1 MQNYTKVRT
10 IRARALHAGALIIG
24 TSGLWT
30 PSLPAA
36 AADAATTGA
45 GDKLAEIVVTA
56 QRREQNMQDVG
67 TSVTAFD
74 AKTLEQFGFKDVT
87 DVAGQVPGLQYNQYG
102 ATVTIYNLRGVSQN
116 DFSDHQEAPI
126 AVYADDAYIGSTG
139 ALAGSLFDL
148 ERVEVLRGPQG
159 TLFGR
164 NATGGL
170 IQYVSKLPT
179 DSPEAYVQ
187 LTGGNYGTFESEGA
201 LSGPLSDR
209 VSARLS
215 FDTSSHDGYITNR
228 IGHSIEDQNQYAM
241 RLQFRIKPTDDGE
254 ILIKLHAL
262 TNSHETA
269 GDYSWAASAPDATG
283 RGVFAPAGTP
293 DLGGYVN
300 TGGSPFSQAEDR
312 RGLFNRTVWGANVRV
327 NWKFDSFSLASVTDY
342 LKMQKRYG
350 EDSDMSPNPL
360 FNYDTQAHYQQ
371 FSQEFRINGKHEGLR
386 WIAGVYYLNYKTTNF
401 EDTSLPDYIPPV
413 PFPYGNGD
421 ANLNLR
427 TSSPSA
433 FGQLE
438 YSFTDHW
445 VGIVGARY
453 TIDQKQYLY
462 NYRCNVCG
470 PPDANSPPGGFPFS
484 TTYST
489 GAGYPD
495 AEKTYR
501 MPMGKVELDYKVDQ
515 DNLLYASVNRG
526 DKGGGWSAPSSG
538 YVNLNPAYGFVPQL
552 KMNYDEERLTSY
564 EAGFKST
571 FWDGAARLNGDVFY
585 YDYKN
590 YQGFFLDVATQIV
603 ENIDAK
609 VKGSELE
616 LAVVPFHGFHAQL
629 GVSYLD
635 SRALNVPTPSGILVT
650 SQLPQA
656 PPWSVNAV
664 ARYEWPAFG
673 GKLSAEVDAK
683 WNKQMYLELINA
695 PVDLQSSYTLTNA
708 RIGYTDPS
716 GRWDV
721 AAYCKNCFN
730 TLYRIYNLDLSGFL
744 GVNQAVYGPP
754 RLYGVNVAYH
764 WGK

>member
-1 MQNYTKVRT
+1 MQSHMKGRT
-10 IRARALHAGALIIG
+10 HRTRATRASVAII
-24 TSGLWT
+24 
-30 PSLPAA
+30 AA
-36 AADAATTGA
+36 VGPWAACLAADA
-45 GDKLAEIVVTA
+45 GDEDRLAEVVVTA
-56 QRREQNMQDVG
+56 QRREQNLQDVG

-74 AKTLEQFGFKDVT
+74 AHTLEQLGFKDVT

-148 ERVEVLRGPQG
+148 QRVEVLRGPQG

-170 IQYVSKLPT
+170 IQYLSKPPT
-179 DSPEAYVQ
+179 DTPEAYVQ
-187 LTGGNYGTFESEGA
+187 VTGGNFGTVESEGA
-201 LSGPLSDR
+201 VSGPLSDR
-209 VSARLS
+209 VTARLS
-215 FDTSSHDGYITNR
+215 FDTSKHDGYITNR

-241 RLQFRIKPTDDGE
+241 RLQFRIKPSDSGE

-300 TGGSPFSQAEDR
+300 TSSSPFNQAEDR

-327 NWKFDSFSLASVTDY
+327 NWNFDAFSLASVTDY

-350 EDSDMSPNPL
+350 EDSDISPNPI

-371 FSQEFRINGKHEGLR
+371 FSQEFRLNGKYRDLR
-386 WIAGVYYLNYKTTNF
+386 WIAGAYYLNYKTTNF
-401 EDTSLPDYIPPV
+401 EQTTLPDFIPPV
-413 PFPYGNGD
+413 PFPYGDGL

-438 YSFTDHW
+438 Y
-445 VGIVGARY
+445 
-453 TIDQKQYLY
+453 
-462 NYRCNVCG
+462 
-470 PPDANSPPGGFPFS
+470 NS
-484 TTYST
+484 TAT
-489 GAGYPD
+489 GYPD

-501 MPMGKVELDYKVDQ
+501 MPMGKAELDYKIDQ

-526 DKGGGWSAPSSG
+526 AKGGGWSAPSSG
-538 YVNLNPAYGFVPQL
+538 YVNLNPAYPFVPTL
-552 KMNYDEERLTSY
+552 KMRYDEERLTSS
-564 EAGFKST
+564 ELGFKST

-585 YDYKN
+585 YNYKN

-609 VKGSELE
+609 VKGGELE
-616 LAVVPFHGFHAQL
+616 LAVVPIHGLHLQL

-635 SRALNVPTPSGILVT
+635 TQALDVPTPSGILVT

-673 GKLSAEVDAK
+673 GKLSAEIDAK
-683 WNKQMYLELINA
+683 WNKALYLELVNA
-695 PVDLQSSYTLTNA
+695 PVDLQPSYTLANA
-708 RIGYTDPS
+708 RVGYTDPS

-721 AAYCKNCFN
+721 SAYCKNCFN

-744 GVNQAVYGPP
+744 GINQSVYGPP
-754 RLYGVNVAYH
+754 RLYGASVAYH

>member
-1 MQNYTKVRT
+1 MHSRMWEKALR
-10 IRARALHAGALIIG
+10 IRSARAAVGIIFALG
-24 TSGLWT
+24 PWAACLAAESG
-30 PSLPAA
+30 
-36 AADAATTGA
+36 DE
-45 GDKLAEIVVTA
+45 DKLAEIVVTA
-56 QRREQNMQDVG
+56 QRREQNLQDVG

-74 AKTLEQFGFKDVT
+74 ANTLEQLGFKDVT
-87 DVAGQVPGLQYNQYG
+87 DIAGQVPGLQYNQYG

-148 ERVEVLRGPQG
+148 QRVEVLRGPQG

-170 IQYVSKLPT
+170 IQYLSKPPT
-179 DSPEAYVQ
+179 DTPEAYVQ
-187 LTGGNYGTFESEGA
+187 VTAGNFGALETEGA
-201 LSGPLSDR
+201 VSGPLSDT
-209 VSARLS
+209 VTARLS

-228 IGHSIEDQNQYAM
+228 IGDSIENQNQYAT
-241 RLQFRIKPTDDGE
+241 RLQFRIKPSDSGE

-283 RGVFAPAGTP
+283 RGVFAPPGTP

-300 TGGSPFSQAEDR
+300 TGGPFSQAEDR

-327 NWKFDSFSLASVTDY
+327 NWNFDAFSLASVTDY

-350 EDSDMSPNPL
+350 EDSDMSPNPI
-360 FNYDTQAHYQQ
+360 FNYDTEAHYQQ
-371 FSQEFRINGKHEGLR
+371 FSQEFRLNGKQGGLR
-386 WIAGVYYLNYKTTNF
+386 WIAGAYYLNYKTTNF
-401 EDTSLPDYIPPV
+401 EETTLPDYIPPV
-413 PFPYGNGD
+413 PFPYGDGL

-438 YSFTDHW
+438 YSLSDHW
-445 VGIVGARY
+445 VGILGARY

-462 NYRCNVCG
+462 NYSCNVCG
-470 PPDANSPPGGFPFS
+470 PPNPNAPPGGYPFNL
-484 TTYST
+484 TYST
-489 GAGYPD
+489 AAGYPD

-501 MPMGKVELDYKVDQ
+501 MPMGKAELDYKIDQ

-526 DKGGGWSAPSSG
+526 AKGGGWSAPSSG
-538 YVNLNPAYGFVPQL
+538 YVNLNSAYAFVPTL

-616 LAVVPFHGFHAQL
+616 LAVVPFHGFHMQL

-635 SRALNVPTPSGILVT
+635 SQAFDVPTPSGILVT

-673 GKLSAEVDAK
+673 GKLSAGVDAK
-683 WNKQMYLELINA
+683 WNKELYLELINA
-695 PVDLQSSYTLTNA
+695 PVDVQPSYRLTNA
-708 RIGYTDPS
+708 HLGYTDPS

-721 AAYCKNCFN
+721 TAYCKNCFN

-744 GVNQAVYGPP
+744 GINQSVYGPP
-754 RLYGVNVAYH
+754 RLFGASVAYH

>member
-1 MQNYTKVRT
+1 MQSQTRGQTQRT
-10 IRARALHAGALIIG
+10 RAAR
-24 TSGLWT
+24 T
-30 PSLPAA
+30 AA
-36 AADAATTGA
+36 AIVIVIAPWAGCLAADPGD

-56 QRREQNMQDVG
+56 QRREQNLQDVG

-74 AKTLEQFGFKDVT
+74 AKTLEQLGFKDVT
-87 DVAGQVPGLQYNQYG
+87 DITGQVPGLQYNQYG

-126 AVYADDAYIGSTG
+126 AVYSDDAYIGSTG

-148 ERVEVLRGPQG
+148 QRVEVLRGPQG

-170 IQYVSKLPT
+170 IQYLSKPPT
-179 DSPEAYVQ
+179 DTPEAYVQ
-187 LTGGNYGTFESEGA
+187 VTGGNFGTFESEGA
-201 LSGPLSDR
+201 VSGPLNDM
-209 VSARLS
+209 VTARLS

-228 IGHSIEDQNQYAM
+228 IGHAIEDQDQYAM
-241 RLQFRIKPTDDGE
+241 RLQFRIKPTDSGE

-269 GDYSWAASAPDATG
+269 GDYSWAASAPNATG
-283 RGVFAPAGTP
+283 RGVFAPPGTP

-300 TGGSPFSQAEDR
+300 TSTSVFNQAEDR

-327 NWKFDSFSLASVTDY
+327 NWTFDAFSLASVTDY

-360 FNYDTQAHYQQ
+360 FNYDTGAHYQQ
-371 FSQEFRINGKHEGLR
+371 FSQEFRLNGKTGDLR
-386 WIAGVYYLNYKTTNF
+386 WIAGAYYLNYKTTNF
-401 EDTSLPDYIPPV
+401 EDTALPDFIPPV
-413 PFPYGNGD
+413 PFPYGDGD

-427 TSSPSA
+427 TSSPSV

-438 YSFTDHW
+438 YSFSDHW
-445 VGIVGARY
+445 VGILGARY

-462 NYRCNVCG
+462 NYTCNVCG
-470 PPDANSPPGGFPFS
+470 PPNPNAPPGGFPFNL
-484 TTYST
+484 TYST
-489 GAGYPD
+489 AAGYPD

-501 MPMGKVELDYKVDQ
+501 MPMGKAELDYKIDQ

-538 YVNLNPAYGFVPQL
+538 YVNLNPAYTFVPTL

-564 EAGFKST
+564 ETGFKST

-616 LAVVPFHGFHAQL
+616 LAVVPFHGFHVQL

-635 SRALNVPTPSGILVT
+635 TQALNVPTPSGILVT
-650 SQLPQA
+650 TQLPQA

-673 GKLSAEVDAK
+673 GKLSAEMDAK
-683 WNKQMYLELINA
+683 WNKDQYLELVNA
-695 PVDLQSSYTLTNA
+695 PVDLQPSYTLTNA
-708 RIGYTDPS
+708 RFGYTDPS

-721 AAYCKNCFN
+721 SAYCKNCFN

-744 GVNQAVYGPP
+744 GINQSVYGPP
-754 RLYGVNVAYH
+754 RLYGASVAYH

>member
-1 MQNYTKVRT
+1 MNSHMTEKALRL
-10 IRARALHAGALIIG
+10 RSARAAVGIIVALG
-24 TSGLWT
+24 PWATCL
-30 PSLPAA
+30 
-36 AADAATTGA
+36 AADSGDE
-45 GDKLAEIVVTA
+45 DKLAEIVVTA
-56 QRREQNMQDVG
+56 QRREQNLQDVG

-74 AKTLEQFGFKDVT
+74 ANTLEQLGFKDVT
-87 DVAGQVPGLQYNQYG
+87 DIAGQVPGLQYNQYG

-126 AVYADDAYIGSTG
+126 AVYSDDAYIGSTG

-148 ERVEVLRGPQG
+148 QRVEVLRGPQG

-170 IQYVSKLPT
+170 IQYLSKPPT
-179 DSPEAYVQ
+179 DTPEAYMQV
-187 LTGGNYGTFESEGA
+187 TAGNFGALETEGA
-201 LSGPLSDR
+201 VSGPLSDM
-209 VSARLS
+209 VTARLS

-228 IGHSIEDQNQYAM
+228 IGDSIENQNQYAT
-241 RLQFRIKPTDDGE
+241 RLQFRVKPSDSGE

-269 GDYSWAASAPDATG
+269 GDYSWAASYPDATG
-283 RGVFAPAGTP
+283 RGVFAPPGTP

-300 TGGSPFSQAEDR
+300 TGGPFSQAEDR

-327 NWKFDSFSLASVTDY
+327 NWNFDAFSLASVTDY

-350 EDSDMSPNPL
+350 EDSDISPNPI
-360 FNYDTQAHYQQ
+360 FNYDTGAHYQQ
-371 FSQEFRINGKHEGLR
+371 FSQEFRLNGKQGDLR
-386 WIAGVYYLNYKTTNF
+386 WIAGAYYLNYKTTNF
-401 EDTSLPDYIPPV
+401 EETTLPDYIPPV
-413 PFPYGNGD
+413 PFPYGDGL

-438 YSFTDHW
+438 YSLSDHW
-445 VGIVGARY
+445 VGILGARY

-462 NYRCNVCG
+462 NYSCNVCG
-470 PPDANSPPGGFPFS
+470 PPNPNAPPGGYPFNL
-484 TTYST
+484 TYST
-489 GAGYPD
+489 ATGYPD

-501 MPMGKVELDYKVDQ
+501 MPMGKAELDYKIDQ

-526 DKGGGWSAPSSG
+526 AKAGGWSAPSSG
-538 YVNLNPAYGFVPQL
+538 YVNLNPAYTFVPTL

-616 LAVVPFHGFHAQL
+616 LAVVPFHGFHMQL

-635 SRALNVPTPSGILVT
+635 SQAFDVPTPSGILVT

-683 WNKQMYLELINA
+683 WNKELYLELINA
-695 PVDLQSSYTLTNA
+695 PVDVQPSYTLTNA
-708 RIGYTDPS
+708 HVGYTDPS

-721 AAYCKNCFN
+721 TAYCKNCFN

-744 GVNQAVYGPP
+744 GINQSVYGPP
-754 RLYGVNVAYH
+754 RLFGASVAYH

>member
-1 MQNYTKVRT
+1 M
-10 IRARALHAGALIIG
+10 RARAVRAAAVIIVTFG
-24 TSGLWT
+24 PWT
-30 PSLPAA
+30 PSFAA
-36 AADAATTGA
+36 DTADAATTTTATGND
-45 GDKLAEIVVTA
+45 DKLAEIVVTA

-126 AVYADDAYIGSTG
+126 AVYSDDAYIGSTG

-170 IQYVSKLPT
+170 IQYISKPPT
-179 DSPEAYVQ
+179 DTPEAFVQ
-187 LTGGNYGTFESEGA
+187 LTGGNYGAFESEGA
-201 LSGPLSDR
+201 LSGPLSDK

-215 FDTSSHDGYITNR
+215 FDTSKHDGYITNR

-254 ILIKLHAL
+254 ILVKLHAL

-269 GDYSWAASAPDATG
+269 GNYSWSTSAPDATG
-283 RGVFAPAGTP
+283 RGVFLPAGTP

-300 TGGSPFSQAEDR
+300 SSSSPFSQAEDR
-312 RGLFNRTVWGANVRV
+312 RGLFNRTVWGLNVRV
-327 NWKFDSFSLASVTDY
+327 NWKFDSFSLATVTDY

-371 FSQEFRINGKHEGLR
+371 FSQEFRLNGKQGGLR
-386 WIAGVYYLNYKTTNF
+386 WTAGAYYLNYKTTNF

-413 PFPYGNGD
+413 PFPYGDGD

-438 YSFTDHW
+438 YHFTDHW
-445 VGIVGARY
+445 VGTVGARY

-462 NYRCNVCG
+462 NYSCNVCG
-470 PPDANSPPGGFPFS
+470 APDANSPPGGFPFS

-489 GAGYPD
+489 AAGYPD

-538 YVNLNPAYGFVPQL
+538 YVNLNAAYGFVPQI

-695 PVDLQSSYTLTNA
+695 PVDLQDSYTLTNA

-721 AAYCKNCFN
+721 TAYCKNCFN
-730 TLYRIYNLDLSGFL
+730 TWYRIYNLDLSGFL

-754 RLYGVNVAYH
+754 RLYGVSAAYH

>member
-1 MQNYTKVRT
+1 MQNHMKV
-10 IRARALHAGALIIG
+10 RARALRAAALIIVTFG
-24 TSGLWT
+24 PWT
-30 PSLPAA
+30 PSL
-36 AADAATTGA
+36 AADTAATGND
-45 GDKLAEIVVTA
+45 DKLAEIVVTA

-170 IQYVSKLPT
+170 IQYISKPPT
-179 DSPEAYVQ
+179 DTPEAFVQ
-187 LTGGNYGTFESEGA
+187 LTGGNYGAFESEGA
-201 LSGPLSDR
+201 LSGPLSDK

-215 FDTSSHDGYITNR
+215 FDTSKHDGYITNR

-269 GDYSWAASAPDATG
+269 GNYSWSTSAPDATG
-283 RGVFAPAGTP
+283 RGVFLPAGTP

-300 TGGSPFSQAEDR
+300 SSSSPFSQAEDR
-312 RGLFNRTVWGANVRV
+312 RGLFNRTVWGLNVRV
-327 NWKFDSFSLASVTDY
+327 NWKFDSFSLATVTDY

-350 EDSDMSPNPL
+350 EDSDISPNPL

-371 FSQEFRINGKHEGLR
+371 FSQEFRLNGKQGGLR
-386 WIAGVYYLNYKTTNF
+386 WTAGVYYLNYKTTNF

-438 YSFTDHW
+438 YHFTDHW

-462 NYRCNVCG
+462 NYSCNVCG

-489 GAGYPD
+489 TAGYPD

-501 MPMGKVELDYKVDQ
+501 MPMGKVELDYKIDQ

-526 DKGGGWSAPSSG
+526 AKGGGWSAPSSG
-538 YVNLNPAYGFVPQL
+538 YVNLNSAYGFVPQL

-695 PVDLQSSYTLTNA
+695 PVDLQESYTLTNA
-708 RIGYTDPS
+708 HIGYTDPS

-730 TLYRIYNLDLSGFL
+730 TWYRIYNLDLSGFL
-744 GVNQAVYGPP
+744 GINQAVYGPP
-754 RLYGVNVAYH
+754 RLYGVSAAYH

>member
-1 MQNYTKVRT
+1 MQRHLKGQAHRT
-10 IRARALHAGALIIG
+10 RAAR
-24 TSGLWT
+24 
-30 PSLPAA
+30 AA
-36 AADAATTGA
+36 AAIIIALGPWTTSLAAEA
-45 GDKLAEIVVTA
+45 ANEDKLGEIVVTA
-56 QRREQNMQDVG
+56 QRREQNLQDVG

-74 AKTLEQFGFKDVT
+74 AHTLEQLGFKDVT

-139 ALAGSLFDL
+139 ALAGALFDL
-148 ERVEVLRGPQG
+148 QRVEVLRGPQG

-170 IQYVSKLPT
+170 IQYLSKAPT
-179 DSPEAYVQ
+179 DTPEAYAQV
-187 LTGGNYGTFESEGA
+187 TGGNFRTFESEGA
-201 LSGPLSDR
+201 LSGPLTDS

-215 FDTSSHDGYITNR
+215 FDTVSHEGYITNR
-228 IGHSIEDQNQYAM
+228 IGHAIEDQNQYAM
-241 RLQFRIKPTDDGE
+241 RLQFRIRPSDSGE
-254 ILIKLHAL
+254 ILVKLHAL
-262 TNSHETA
+262 TNSHETS
-269 GDYSWAASAPDATG
+269 GDYSWGASAPDATG
-283 RGVFAPAGTP
+283 RGVFAPAGTT

-300 TGGSPFSQAEDR
+300 TSTSPFNQSEDR

-327 NWKFDSFSLASVTDY
+327 NWNFDVFSLASVTDY

-371 FSQEFRINGKHEGLR
+371 FSQELRFNGKSGGLR
-386 WIAGVYYLNYKTTNF
+386 WIAGAYYLNYKTTNF
-401 EDTSLPDYIPPV
+401 EQTTLPDFIPPV
-413 PFPYGNGD
+413 PFPYGDGL

-427 TSSPSA
+427 TSSPSV
-433 FGQLE
+433 FGQVE
-438 YSFTDHW
+438 YGFTDHW

-462 NYRCNVCG
+462 NYSCNVCG
-470 PPDANSPPGGFPFS
+470 PPAANAPPGGFPFNL
-484 TTYST
+484 TYSAAT
-489 GAGYPD
+489 GYPD

-501 MPMGKVELDYKVDQ
+501 MPMGKAELDYKIDQ
-515 DNLLYASVNRG
+515 ENLLYGSVNRG
-526 DKGGGWSAPSSG
+526 AKGGGWSAPSSG
-538 YVNLNPAYGFVPQL
+538 YVNLNPAYMFVPTL

-564 EAGFKST
+564 EVGFKST

-616 LAVVPFHGFHAQL
+616 LAVVPFHGLHLQL

-635 SRALNVPTPSGILVT
+635 SQARNVPTPAGVLVT

-673 GKLSAEVDAK
+673 GKLSAEMDAK
-683 WNKQMYLELINA
+683 WNKAEYLELINA
-695 PVDLQSSYTLTNA
+695 PVDLQPSYTLTNA
-708 RIGYTDPS
+708 RLGYTDPS

-721 AAYCKNCFN
+721 SAYCKNCFN

-744 GVNQAVYGPP
+744 GINQSVYGPP
-754 RLYGVNVAYH
+754 RLYGASVAYH

>member
-1 MQNYTKVRT
+1 MQSHMKGRT
-10 IRARALHAGALIIG
+10 LRTRVTH
-24 TSGLWT
+24 
-30 PSLPAA
+30 
-36 AADAATTGA
+36 AATGMILTFGPWVA
-45 GDKLAEIVVTA
+45 GLSAELGNEDKLGEIVVTA
-56 QRREQNMQDVG
+56 QRREQNLQDVG

-74 AKTLEQFGFKDVT
+74 AHALEQLGFKDVT
-87 DVAGQVPGLQYNQYG
+87 DIAGQVPGLQYNQYG

-148 ERVEVLRGPQG
+148 QRVEVLRGPQG

-179 DSPEAYVQ
+179 DTPEAYLQ
-187 LTGGNYGTFESEGA
+187 LTGGNFGTFESEGA
-201 LSGPLSDR
+201 VSGPLTDKLSG
-209 VSARLS
+209 RLS
-215 FDTSSHDGYITNR
+215 FDVSRHDGYISNNV
-228 IGHSIEDQNQYAM
+228 GHAIDDQDQYAL
-241 RLQFRIKPTDDGE
+241 RLQFRIKPTDNGE
-254 ILIKLHAL
+254 ILVKLHAL
-262 TNSHETA
+262 NNNHETS
-269 GDYSWAASAPDATG
+269 GNYSWAASYPDATG

-300 TGGSPFSQAEDR
+300 PNSSPFNQSEDR

-327 NWKFDSFSLASVTDY
+327 NWNFDAFSLASVTDY

-350 EDSDMSPNPL
+350 EDSDVSPNPI
-360 FNYDTQAHYQQ
+360 FNYDTEAHYQQ
-371 FSQEFRINGKHEGLR
+371 FSQEFRLNGKYRSLR
-386 WIAGVYYLNYKTTNF
+386 WIAGAYYLNYKTTNF
-401 EDTSLPDYIPPV
+401 EQTTLPDYIPPV
-413 PFPYGNGD
+413 PFPYGNGL

-427 TSSPSA
+427 TSSPSV

-438 YSFTDHW
+438 YNFTDHW

-462 NYRCNVCG
+462 NYSCNVCG
-470 PPDANSPPGGFPFS
+470 PPDPTAPPGGFPYNLN
-484 TTYST
+484 YST
-489 GAGYPD
+489 ATGYPD
-495 AEKTYR
+495 AKKTYR
-501 MPMGKVELDYKVDQ
+501 MPMGKAELDYKIDQ

-526 DKGGGWSAPSSG
+526 AKGGGWSAPSSG
-538 YVNLNPAYGFVPQL
+538 YVNLNPGYVFVPTL

-616 LAVVPFHGFHAQL
+616 LAVVPFHGMHVQL

-635 SRALNVPTPSGILVT
+635 TQALNVPTPASILVT

-664 ARYEWPAFG
+664 ARYEWAAFG

-683 WNKQMYLELINA
+683 WNKALYLELINA
-695 PVDLQSSYTLTNA
+695 PVDRQPSYTLTNA
-708 RIGYTDPS
+708 RVGYSDPS

-721 AAYCKNCFN
+721 SAYCKNCFN

-744 GVNQAVYGPP
+744 GINQSVYGTQ
-754 RLYGVNVAYH
+754 RLYGASVAYH

>member
-1 MQNYTKVRT
+1 MQSHKKRRT
-10 IRARALHAGALIIG
+10 LRTGAAQAAAVIIVTLG
-24 TSGLWT
+24 PW
-30 PSLPAA
+30 AA
-36 AADAATTGA
+36 CLAADAGDE
-45 GDKLAEIVVTA
+45 DKLAEIVVTA
-56 QRREQNMQDVG
+56 QRREQNLQDVG

-74 AKTLEQFGFKDVT
+74 ANTLEQLGFKDVT
-87 DVAGQVPGLQYNQYG
+87 DITGQVPGLQYNQYG

-148 ERVEVLRGPQG
+148 QRVEVLRGPQG

-170 IQYVSKLPT
+170 IQYLSKAPT
-179 DSPEAYVQ
+179 DTPEAYVQ
-187 LTGGNYGTFESEGA
+187 VTGGNYRTFESEGA
-201 LSGPLSDR
+201 VSGPITDMI
-209 VSARLS
+209 SARLS
-215 FDTSSHDGYITNR
+215 FDTAAHEGYITNR
-228 IGHSIEDQNQYAM
+228 IGHPIEDQNQYAT
-241 RLQFRIKPTDDGE
+241 RLQFKIKPSDAAE

-262 TNSHETA
+262 TNSHETE
-269 GDYSWAASAPDATG
+269 GDYSWAASYPDATG
-283 RGVFAPAGTP
+283 RGVFAPPGTP

-300 TGGSPFSQAEDR
+300 TSTSPFSQAEDR
-312 RGLFNRTVWGANVRV
+312 RGLFQRTVWGANVRV
-327 NWKFDSFSLASVTDY
+327 NVNFDAFSLASVTDY

-350 EDSDMSPNPL
+350 EDSDISPNPI
-360 FNYDTQAHYQQ
+360 FNYDTGAHYQQ
-371 FSQEFRINGKHEGLR
+371 FSQEWRLNGKTGDLR
-386 WIAGVYYLNYKTTNF
+386 WIGGLYYLNYKTTNY
-401 EDTSLPDYIPPV
+401 EETTLPDYIPPV
-413 PFPYGNGD
+413 PFPYGDGL
-421 ANLNLR
+421 AQLNLR

-438 YSFTDHW
+438 YNFTDHW
-445 VGIVGARY
+445 VGILGARY
-453 TIDQKQYLY
+453 TIDQKEYLY
-462 NYRCNVCG
+462 NYSCNVCG
-470 PPDANSPPGGFPFS
+470 PPNPGAPPGGFPFNV
-484 TTYST
+484 TYST
-489 GAGYPD
+489 AAGYPD

-501 MPMGKVELDYKVDQ
+501 MPMGKAELDYKIDQ
-515 DNLLYASVNRG
+515 ENLLYASVNRG
-526 DKGGGWSAPSSG
+526 AKAGGWSAPSSG
-538 YVNLNPAYGFVPQL
+538 YVNLNPAYTYVPTL
-552 KMNYDEERLTSY
+552 KLNYDEERLTSY
-564 EAGFKST
+564 ETGFKST

-616 LAVVPFHGFHAQL
+616 LAVVPFHGFHVQL

-635 SRALNVPTPSGILVT
+635 SQALNVPTPAGILVT

-664 ARYEWPAFG
+664 ARYEWPALG

-683 WNKQMYLELINA
+683 WNKDQYLELINA
-695 PVDLQSSYTLTNA
+695 PVDLQPSYTLTNA
-708 RIGYTDPS
+708 RFGYTDPS

-721 AAYCKNCFN
+721 SAYCKNCFN

-744 GVNQAVYGPP
+744 GINQSVYGPP
-754 RLYGVNVAYH
+754 RLYGASVAYH

>member
-1 MQNYTKVRT
+1 MPSHMNGRIFQT
-10 IRARALHAGALIIG
+10 RANR
-24 TSGLWT
+24 
-30 PSLPAA
+30 AA
-36 AADAATTGA
+36 AAIIVAFGPWAACLA
-45 GDKLAEIVVTA
+45 AEAEAEDKLAEITVTA

-74 AKTLEQFGFKDVT
+74 AHALEQLGFKDVT
-87 DVAGQVPGLQYNQYG
+87 DIAGQVPGLQYNQYG

-126 AVYADDAYIGSTG
+126 AVYADDAYIGTTG

-148 ERVEVLRGPQG
+148 QRVEVLRGPQG

-170 IQYVSKLPT
+170 IQYVSKAPT
-179 DSPEAYVQ
+179 DTPEAYLQV
-187 LTGGNYGTFESEGA
+187 TGGNFGTIESEGA
-201 LSGPLSDR
+201 LSGPLTEQI
-209 VSARLS
+209 SARLS
-215 FDTSSHDGYITNR
+215 FDTANHKGYISNS
-228 IGHSIEDQNQYAM
+228 IGHAIDDQAQYAM
-241 RLQFRIKPTDDGE
+241 RLQFKVKLSDSGE
-254 ILIKLHAL
+254 MLIKLHAL
-262 TNSHETA
+262 TNSDETA
-269 GDYSWAASAPDATG
+269 GNYSWAASYPDATG

-300 TGGSPFSQAEDR
+300 TNTSPFNQSEDR

-327 NWKFDSFSLASVTDY
+327 NWNFDAFSLASVTDY

-371 FSQEFRINGKHEGLR
+371 FSQEFRLNGKTGSLR
-386 WIAGVYYLNYKTTNF
+386 WIAGAYYLNYKTTNV
-401 EDTSLPDYIPPV
+401 EQTTLPDSIPPV
-413 PFPYGNGD
+413 PFPYGDGL
-421 ANLNLR
+421 ANLNLK
-427 TSSPSA
+427 TSSPSV

-445 VGIVGARY
+445 VGIAGARY
-453 TIDQKQYLY
+453 TVDQKQYLY
-462 NYRCNVCG
+462 NYSCNVCG
-470 PPDANSPPGGFPFS
+470 PPAPDAPPGGFPYKL
-484 TTYST
+484 TYST
-489 GAGYPD
+489 GTGYPD

-501 MPMGKVELDYKVDQ
+501 MPMGKVELDYKIDQ
-515 DNLLYASVNRG
+515 DDLVYASVNRG

-538 YVNLNPAYGFVPQL
+538 YVNVNPAYAFVPTVQ
-552 KMNYDEERLTSY
+552 MNYDEERLTSY
-564 EAGFKST
+564 ELGFKST
-571 FWDGAARLNGDVFY
+571 FWDGAARLNGDIFY

-609 VKGSELE
+609 VKGAELE
-616 LAVVPFHGFHAQL
+616 LAVVPVHGLHVQL
-629 GVSYLD
+629 GISYLD
-635 SRALNVPTPSGILVT
+635 TQAFNVPTPGGVLVT

-664 ARYEWPAFG
+664 ARYEWQALG
-673 GKLSAEVDAK
+673 GKLYVESDAK
-683 WNKQMYLELINA
+683 WNKAMYLELINA
-695 PVDLQSSYTLTNA
+695 PVDLQSSYTVANA
-708 RIGYTDPS
+708 RVGYADPS

-721 AAYCKNCFN
+721 SAYCKNF
-730 TLYRIYNLDLSGFL
+730 TDTRYRIYNLDLSGFL
-744 GVNQAVYGPP
+744 GINQGVYGPP
-754 RLYGVNVAYH
+754 RLFGASVAYH

>member
-1 MQNYTKVRT
+1 MMQSQMKGRT
-10 IRARALHAGALIIG
+10 YRTRAARLAVVIIAAVG
-24 TSGLWT
+24 PWAA
-30 PSLPAA
+30 SL
-36 AADAATTGA
+36 AADA
-45 GDKLAEIVVTA
+45 GDEDRLAEVVVTA
-56 QRREQNMQDVG
+56 QRREQNLQDVG

-74 AKTLEQFGFKDVT
+74 AHTLEQLGFKDVT

-148 ERVEVLRGPQG
+148 QRVEVLRGPQG

-170 IQYVSKLPT
+170 IQYLSKPPT
-179 DSPEAYVQ
+179 DTPEAYMQV
-187 LTGGNYGTFESEGA
+187 TGGNFGTVESEGA
-201 LSGPLSDR
+201 VSGPLSDR
-209 VSARLS
+209 VTARLS
-215 FDTSSHDGYITNR
+215 FDTSKHDGYITNR

-241 RLQFRIKPTDDGE
+241 RLQFRIKPSDSGE

-283 RGVFAPAGTP
+283 RGGFAPAGTP

-300 TGGSPFSQAEDR
+300 TSSSPFNQAEDR

-327 NWKFDSFSLASVTDY
+327 NWNFDAFSLASVTDY

-350 EDSDMSPNPL
+350 EDSDISPNPL

-371 FSQEFRINGKHEGLR
+371 FSQEFRLNGKYADLR
-386 WIAGVYYLNYKTTNF
+386 WIAGAYYLNYKTTNF
-401 EDTSLPDYIPPV
+401 EQTTLPDFIPPV
-413 PFPYGNGD
+413 PFPYGDGL

-462 NYRCNVCG
+462 NYGCNVCG
-470 PPDANSPPGGFPFS
+470 PPTANAPPGGFPFNL
-484 TTYST
+484 TYST
-489 GAGYPD
+489 ATGYPD

-501 MPMGKVELDYKVDQ
+501 MPMGKAELDYKIDQ

-526 DKGGGWSAPSSG
+526 AKGGGWSAPSSG
-538 YVNLNPAYGFVPQL
+538 YVNLNPAYTFVPTL
-552 KMNYDEERLTSY
+552 KMRYDEERLTSS
-564 EAGFKST
+564 ELGFKST

-585 YDYKN
+585 YNYKN

-616 LAVVPFHGFHAQL
+616 LAVVPMHGLHLQL

-635 SRALNVPTPSGILVT
+635 TQALNVPTPSGILVT

-673 GKLSAEVDAK
+673 GKLSAEIDAK
-683 WNKQMYLELINA
+683 WNKAMYLELVNA
-695 PVDLQSSYTLTNA
+695 PVDLQPSYTLTNA
-708 RIGYTDPS
+708 RVGYTDPS

-721 AAYCKNCFN
+721 SAYCKNCFN

-744 GVNQAVYGPP
+744 GINQSVYGPP
-754 RLYGVNVAYH
+754 RLYGASVAYH